1 MGLCVPNWQEYYGTW
16 PREGRP
22 GDPKFLQPERIVL
35 TIAVRDV
42 TSKGVIRFIAEA
54 ARPKTGGFIG
64 AHTISQHGL
73 RCNEQIRISPVRL
86 INELNEQVGVVP
98 IMEALRLSRE
108 AGLDLVEVSPME
120 RPPVCRIMDYGK
132 WKYKQRKKE
141 QKSHAGSHVQ
151 QLKELRIKSVKID
164 THDQT
169 TTLNKAR
176 KFLDAGHKVQFN
188 LMFRGREMAH
198 VGLGRQIL
206 EHFKAELDP
215 VAKVEREPK
224 LEGKRMILILAPKAH
239 SSHSAHAAHSPNGGA
254 AVPQVTHA

>member
-1 MGLCVPNWQEYYGTW
+1 MTFQV
-16 PREGRP
+16 
-22 GDPKFLQPERIVL
+22 
-35 TIAVRDV
+35 
-42 TSKGVIRFIAEA
+42 
-54 ARPKTGGFIG
+54 ARPETGRFIG
-64 AHTISQHGL
+64 ALTISQHGL

-86 INELNEQVGVVP
+86 INEVNEQVGVVP

-141 QKSHAGSHVQ
+141 QKSHSGSHVQ

-164 THDQT
+164 VHDQT

-198 VGLGRQIL
+198 VSLGRQIL
-206 EHFKAELDP
+206 DHFKTQLDA
-215 VAKVEREPK
+215 VSKVEREPK

-239 SSHSAHAAHSPNGGA
+239 GSHNSHAAHGTHGGHGTPNHSGNA
-254 AVPQVTHA
+254 AVAQG